1 MRIKNEADELG
12 LKKYY
17 KLSGKRKTK
26 LNMEHG
32 TCDKKTLTNPCIR
45 ICPIFNEL
53 KEGDFLYPHPPCMDQ
68 CLSQQFFFLNAS
80 VTQKN
85 ISKLQ

>member
-53 KEGDFLYPHPPCMDQ
+53 KKGDFFTPTPLYGPMS
-68 CLSQQFFFLNAS
+68 LSAIFLFERIRNPE
-80 VTQKN
+80 KHF
-85 ISKLQ
+85 